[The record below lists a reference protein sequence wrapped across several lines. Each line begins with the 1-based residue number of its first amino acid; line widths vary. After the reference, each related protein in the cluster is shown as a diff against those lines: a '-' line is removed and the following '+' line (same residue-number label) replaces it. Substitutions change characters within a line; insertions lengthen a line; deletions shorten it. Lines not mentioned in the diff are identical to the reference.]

1 MAADT
6 ESNNRIKKQ
15 QSKIIM
21 KKQHLLALVLGMAG
35 LAVGCNKSS
44 NNPDDNSATT
54 NSSMSV
60 TQEVQNIKED
70 SSNAWEAT
78 KEGASNAWA
87 SVKLSLQ
94 SSANYSYDKKDAFVT
109 DAQADL
115 AVLDQKIKDLSD
127 KVAAS
132 SDSVKADAQAKLQ
145 DLQTQRAALDK
156 KLDDAK
162 NSSEADWDS
171 TKTAFINSYNDT
183 KNSLKQDWQ
192 WLKDKMS
199 Q

>member
-1 MAADT
+1 
-6 ESNNRIKKQ
+6 
-15 QSKIIM
+15 M
-21 KKQHLLALVLGMAG
+21 KKQYLLALVLGVAG
-35 LAVGCNKSS
+35 MAVGCNKSA
-44 NNPDDNSATT
+44 NPDDNSATT

-94 SSANYSYDKKDAFVT
+94 SSANYTYDKKDAFMA

-115 AVLDQKIKDLSD
+115 AVMDQKIKDLSD

-156 KLDDAK
+156 KLDDVK

-171 TKTAFINSYNDT
+171 TKTAFINAYSDT

>member
-1 MAADT
+1 MAADP
-6 ESNNRIKKQ
+6 ESNNRIKNNNP
-15 QSKIIM
+15 KIIM
-21 KKQHLLALVLGMAG
+21 KKQYLLALVLGVAG
-35 LAVGCNKSS
+35 LAVGCNKSA
-44 NNPDDNSATT
+44 NPDDSSSAT
-54 NSSMSV
+54 NSSMSA
-60 TQEVQNIKED
+60 TQELQNIKVD
-70 SSNAWEAT
+70 SSNAWEET

-94 SSANYSYDKKDAFVT
+94 SSANYTYDKKDAFVT

-115 AVLDQKIKDLSD
+115 AVMDQKIKDMSD
-127 KVAAS
+127 KVASS

-156 KLDDAK
+156 KLDDVK

-171 TKTAFINSYNDT
+171 TKTAFINAYSDT
-183 KNSLKQDWQ
+183 KTSLKQDWQ

>member
-1 MAADT
+1 
-6 ESNNRIKKQ
+6 
-15 QSKIIM
+15 M
-21 KKQHLLALVLGMAG
+21 KKQHLLALVLGVAG
-35 LAVGCNKSS
+35 LAVGCNKSANS
-44 NNPDDNSATT
+44 DDNSSAT

-60 TQEVQNIKED
+60 TQEVQNIKEGG
-70 SSNAWEAT
+70 SNAWEAT

-94 SSANYSYDKKDAFVT
+94 SSANYTYDKKDAFVT

-115 AVLDQKIKDLSD
+115 AVMDQKIKDLSD

-145 DLQTQRAALDK
+145 DLQTQRTALDK
-156 KLDDAK
+156 KLDDVK
-162 NSSEADWDS
+162 NSSETDWDS

-183 KNSLKQDWQ
+183 KSSLKQAWQ
-192 WLKDKMS
+192 WLKDKTS
-199 Q
+199 